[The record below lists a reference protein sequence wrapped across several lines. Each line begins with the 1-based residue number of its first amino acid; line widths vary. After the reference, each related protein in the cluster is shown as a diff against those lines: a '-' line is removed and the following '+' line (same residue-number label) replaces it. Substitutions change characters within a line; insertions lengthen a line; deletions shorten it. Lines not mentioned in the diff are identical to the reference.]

1 MMKKKFEDL
10 YSFIE
15 DRFYDRDKESPLYLV
30 SKFCETYNLNFNRL
44 KKIVSDFGGHNDLE
58 VILNVVSNVPG
69 EQEIDM
75 SIETPAEFAE
85 RNNLYCKWH
94 TGGWVPCDKADK
106 NAMPDLNRAY
116 EKMFTESL

>member
-1 MMKKKFEDL
+1 MKKKFEDL

-30 SKFCETYNLNFNRL
+30 GKFCETYNLNFNRL

>member
-1 MMKKKFEDL
+1 MKKKFEDL